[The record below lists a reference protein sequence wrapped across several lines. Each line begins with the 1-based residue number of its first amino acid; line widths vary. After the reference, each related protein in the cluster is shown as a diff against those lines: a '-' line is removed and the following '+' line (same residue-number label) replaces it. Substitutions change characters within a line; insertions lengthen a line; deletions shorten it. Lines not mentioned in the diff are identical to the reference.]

1 MKELKTEEPS
11 LCLYG
16 RVDDL
21 QTDRGDT
28 EGDGEMR
35 DAKEYCTC
43 TDYKCPCHP
52 VNHDQ
57 GCNLCIL
64 KNLKQQ
70 EIPSCFFHDIDC
82 EKPTGNW
89 HYQDFA
95 ALVEKAEK
103 EGKL

>member
-1 MKELKTEEPS
+1 
-11 LCLYG
+11 
-16 RVDDL
+16 
-21 QTDRGDT
+21 
-28 EGDGEMR
+28 
-35 DAKEYCTC
+35 
-43 TDYKCPCHP
+43 

-64 KNLKQQ
+64 KNLKQK